1 MTTLREEIQAKC
13 GAQLIASRNEQ
24 AIADL
29 LSTGVR
35 LKHTALGVGT
45 VLACMDNGGVFLDTL
60 ESLGATN
67 RDIHWVMVLLNNSN
81 LDLGVQKL
89 QDKLTELAA
98 NMPTFA
104 AGINAFKALGYEP
117 VVVSAH
123 EVAIALEG
131 I

>member
-1 MTTLREEIQAKC
+1 MNLLERIQATC
-13 GAQLIASRNEQ
+13 SAELIASRNEQ
-24 AIADL
+24 AIAEA
-29 LSTGVR
+29 LSTGTR
-35 LKHTALGVGT
+35 LKHTALGVGSI
-45 VLACMDNGGVFLDTL
+45 LAVMENGGAFLDAL
-60 ESLGATN
+60 EAMGAQN

-98 NMPTFA
+98 GMPTFA